1 MKYIGFGLLTVLVIF
16 IVIEVNKNDRAQQDL
31 VNCKR
36 VEPGMTVE
44 QAERI
49 MGDEDGS
56 NHSVGNGKLQ
66 YIIPSFARTGTTI
79 YFNSETSLVTEVIC
93 GDQKWSGL

>member
-1 MKYIGFGLLTVLVIF
+1 MKYIGFSLLAVLM
-16 IVIEVNKNDRAQQDL
+16 IVIAIKVSKNSRAQHYL

-36 VEPGMTVE
+36 VEPGMTVK

-56 NHSVGNGKLQ
+56 DHSVGKGELQ
-66 YIIPSFARTGTTI
+66 YITPSFARTGTII
-79 YFNSETSLVTEVIC
+79 YFNPEADLVTEVIC
-93 GDQKWSGL
+93 GDQKWSGF